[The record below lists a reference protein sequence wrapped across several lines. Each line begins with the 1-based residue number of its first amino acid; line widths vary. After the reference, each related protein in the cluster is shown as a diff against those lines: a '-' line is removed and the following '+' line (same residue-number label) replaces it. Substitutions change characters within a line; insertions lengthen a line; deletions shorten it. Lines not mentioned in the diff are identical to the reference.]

1 MIIKKKKEIKKE
13 NIPNL
18 FVISGES
25 GVGKSTLIKELCR
38 LYNLEK
44 VIPYTSRDKRP
55 GEVDGLDYH
64 FVSAEEFVSSS
75 EIICKKKNGSNYY
88 GLPRSLD
95 GNVLDLDPEG
105 IQNLKRELQTA
116 DANIVVIA
124 LEQPLLIR
132 MWRMLKR
139 GDKLSSI
146 IERIRHD
153 RMAFQSLH
161 GLADFVCY
169 PKCSSINETARYV
182 WDNIIS
188 KII

>member
-1 MIIKKKKEIKKE
+1 MKIKKKQIKKK

-18 FVISGES
+18 FVISGKS

-38 LYNLEK
+38 LYNMEK
-44 VIPYTSRDKRP
+44 VIPYTSRDRRP
-55 GEVDGLDYH
+55 GEVEDLDYH
-64 FVSAEEFVSSS
+64 FVSADEFICSTA
-75 EIICKKKNGSNYY
+75 IICKKQNGSNYY
-88 GLPRSLD
+88 GLPRNLD
-95 GNVLDLDPEG
+95 GNILDLDPEG
-105 IQNLKRELQTA
+105 ILNLKKELQDTN
-116 DANIVVIA
+116 ANIMVIA

-146 IERIRHD
+146 IERVRHD
-153 RMAFQSLH
+153 RKAFQPLH

-169 PKCSSINETARYV
+169 PKCSSINETAAYV

-188 KII
+188 KMI